1 MQQLTP
7 TVRCSPGRMKW
18 KSMLQGKM
26 SAVALLLK
34 MNLPRKREEVTDD
47 KLLISWQDRELQERE
62 SRENIHGESWC

>member
-1 MQQLTP
+1 
-7 TVRCSPGRMKW
+7 
-18 KSMLQGKM
+18 MLQGKM